1 MLNPSNPS
9 RILALAT
16 ATLLVT
22 VNGVVS
28 ADSQPLVEVFTTSD
42 VSIITG
48 PEVDRVEIYNV
59 DGIRQFEEEISR
71 GLSWDANTARQQAIA
86 RVTQLDEEQKQQVRR
101 VATGLSKAMQY
112 EIDRTPAI
120 LFDGKAVV
128 YGLTDLGVA
137 LDHYR
142 AWRAGAR
149 P

>member
-9 RILALAT
+9 RMLALAT

-28 ADSQPLVEVFTTSD
+28 ADDKPLVEVFSTSD

-59 DGIRQFEEEISR
+59 DGIRRFEEEISR
-71 GLSWDANTARQQAIA
+71 GLSRDANTARQQAID
-86 RVTQLDEEQKQQVRR
+86 RVTQLDEDQKQQVQRA
-101 VATGLSKAMQY
+101 ATGLSKAMQY

-120 LFDGKAVV
+120 LFDGEAVI
-128 YGLTDLGVA
+128 YGLTDLDVA

-142 AWRAGAR
+142 AWRAEVR